1 MGKLTKSAIDRLKQ
15 PKLHG
20 DGDGL
25 YLQIKEGRDGLRKS
39 WLFRFQLPGA
49 RPRAMGLGSYP
60 DVDLDAAREAAR
72 LARQLVAKGVDPIVD
87 RERAAAQA
95 EVYNITYREAVARY
109 AETMTP
115 KWKRGA
121 ANFLWAQDKHVLPV
135 LGGVRVTDITTQDV
149 LQVFKPKWDKIPH
162 MMWDTL
168 HYVKHVLAFVRANGW
183 SDPEKPNPAEWV
195 GHLQH
200 LLPQVPH
207 SRKALHRPSLPWRQV
222 PKFIVRMRE
231 MANRDGQGD
240 RSERRVSAACIEFQI
255 LCAVRPSEARLAE
268 WCEIDLDARVWNIPG
283 EKMKAGKPHR
293 VALSASAL
301 RLLEARP
308 RCSRYVFS
316 KTTLRNRLDE
326 PLHLQSGMNLMR
338 ELGFVD
344 ENGRRI
350 VRHGFRTSFSTF
362 AREATGYNRDIIEMA
377 LAHEVKTTVE
387 AAYFRG
393 DYLEQR
399 RPLMEDWG
407 RVCMG
412 EWTTGEVVPIRGRS
426 A

>member
-1 MGKLTKSAIDRLKQ
+1 MGKWTKSAIDRLKQ

-72 LARQLVAKGVDPIVD
+72 LARQLVAKGVDPIAD

-168 HYVKHVLAFVRANGW
+168 HYVRHVLAFVRANGW

-207 SRKALHRPSLPWRQV
+207 SRKALIGHPCRGGR
-222 PKFIVRMRE
+222 
-231 MANRDGQGD
+231 
-240 RSERRVSAACIEFQI
+240 FQSSSSG
-255 LCAVRPSEARLAE
+255 C
-268 WCEIDLDARVWNIPG
+268 
-283 EKMKAGKPHR
+283 GKWP
-293 VALSASAL
+293 
-301 RLLEARP
+301 
-308 RCSRYVFS
+308 
-316 KTTLRNRLDE
+316 
-326 PLHLQSGMNLMR
+326 
-338 ELGFVD
+338 
-344 ENGRRI
+344 
-350 VRHGFRTSFSTF
+350 
-362 AREATGYNRDIIEMA
+362 IEM
-377 LAHEVKTTVE
+377 VKVTV
-387 AAYFRG
+387 ANAGYPLPASNFRFCVPSG
-393 DYLEQR
+393 LR
-399 RPLMEDWG
+399 RPD
-407 RVCMG
+407 
-412 EWTTGEVVPIRGRS
+412 
-426 A
+426 